1 MTFSFEEKCHESLE
15 LWVNGIKINKIM
27 GTDRKTVGAVGE
39 TTSECLSEDEMCFVR
54 VPYWRL

>member
-1 MTFSFEEKCHESLE
+1 MTFSLEEKCHESPE
-15 LWVNGIKINKIM
+15 LWVHEMKLIKLWGQIK
-27 GTDRKTVGAVGE
+27 KTVGAVGE